1 MGAFMTA
8 SVARKALDS
17 RFSPPSLSQTEFER
31 IKALAFRLAGINLS
45 QSKKS
50 LIVGRWSRRL
60 QHHGLGSFHEYLDL
74 LSRNDAREELQTAL
88 NLLTTNETNY
98 FRERQH
104 FDFLREQVL
113 PKARRGGKFRVWSAA
128 CSTGE
133 EPYSVAMLLAA
144 ELGHAPWE
152 VLGSDISTSVL
163 ATASAGLYPME
174 RARPIPQEYLYRYC
188 LRGTGP
194 QAGMFLVDRE
204 IRERVKF
211 RYINLNEPLP
221 DVGMFDLILL
231 RNVMIYFSAE
241 TKSQVVARLLPTLKP
256 DGYFLVGHC
265 ETLNGVTDRL
275 SMSSASIYTRTRR
288 CA

>member
-1 MGAFMTA
+1 MTA
-8 SVARKALDS
+8 SAERSAAES
-17 RFSPPSLSQTEFER
+17 RFAPANLTQAEFER

-45 QSKKS
+45 PAKRS

-60 QHHGLGSFHEYLDL
+60 QHHGFGSFGEYLDL
-74 LSRNDAREELQTAL
+74 LARNEAREELQTAL

-113 PKARRGGKFRVWSAA
+113 PNARKAGRFRVWSAA

-133 EPYSVAMLLAA
+133 EPYSIAMLLAA
-144 ELGHAPWE
+144 ELGNSPWE
-152 VLGSDISTSVL
+152 VVGSDISTSVL
-163 ATASAGLYPME
+163 ATARAGVYSME
-174 RARPIPQEYLYRYC
+174 RARAIPQEYLHRYC
-188 LRGTGP
+188 LKGTGP
-194 QAGMFLVDRE
+194 QTGMFLVDRAV
-204 IRERVKF
+204 RERVQF

-221 DVGMFDLILL
+221 DVGMFDVIFL

-241 TKSQVVARLLPTLKP
+241 TKSQVVARMLPALKA

-275 SMSSASIYTRTRR
+275 SMSSASIYTKANR